1 MSNIFF
7 NIDFKIDVESETI
20 LTSFILTMVQ
30 NQYLMSIKIDV
41 EFYFC
46 SGGENECLPQNNS
59 HHHSLIFLPCGLS
72 FSLSWSRFGKI
83 ELLKLFC
90 LKKFQALVESSI
102 MDPLRRTKWRQAWKE
117 CCRFDAKDGGR

>member
-59 HHHSLIFLPCGLS
+59 HHHSLIFSPSPSTINPFL
-72 FSLSWSRFGKI
+72 FSSTI
-83 ELLKLFC
+83 
-90 LKKFQALVESSI
+90 
-102 MDPLRRTKWRQAWKE
+102 PLIIVPKSVQV
-117 CCRFDAKDGGR
+117 